1 MTKQED
7 NGNKLLGFVYDF
19 FKTMQANEINL
30 IYEGEITHQI
40 TKAFLTLTE
49 ASLEKSDDTNQVQKR
64 VFHVMVECLQN
75 ITKHADEIDMS
86 ELVDAKFSKG
96 ILMIGK
102 CDDEYFVT
110 TGNVIKNDKI
120 DGLKVMLE
128 HINSLNKEELRNL
141 YIKQLNEGKLSD
153 KGGAGLGFIDIARK
167 TGHRLEYEFLPINGH
182 YSFFVLKMKITRQ
195 KRTSDETI

>member
-1 MTKQED
+1 MKKQKND
-7 NGNKLLGFVYDF
+7 AGTLGFVYNF
-19 FKTMQANEINL
+19 FTTMQDNDINL

-49 ASLEKSDDTNQVQKR
+49 ASLEKSDDSNTVQKR

-75 ITKHADEIDMS
+75 ITKHGDKIDESEIIDK
-86 ELVDAKFSKG
+86 KFSKG
-96 ILMIGK
+96 ILLVGK

-110 TGNVIKNDKI
+110 TGNIIKNDKI
-120 DGLKVMLE
+120 DGLSVMLV
-128 HINSLNKEELRNL
+128 HINSLNKEELRAL

-167 TGHRLEYEFLPINGH
+167 TGRKLDYEFHPINEN
-182 YSFFVLKMKITRQ
+182 YSFFVLKMKISRQ
-195 KRTSDETI
+195 KH